1 MPPPNNQSAQ
11 TPRPRNGLIVETV
24 VNTAQG
30 AATQASSMK
39 SDQFDTTF
47 GCDLAQILSPLQIKK
62 KAKDV
67 KTDLPSMREIGI
79 NESEFGNFAN
89 RTFEPG
95 EGGVVPYAEDL
106 DPYFFNAWNPDSDH
120 VVDDGDMNS
129 VINKSDDD
137 PDDPDLS
144 VNKNTNIN
152 EVRTVGLRGPILVSG
167 WGYDIGGKPVPAKK
181 KEGDDSFKFS
191 NKLGFDRA
199 EWKTGPVDLLWDDE
213 RQVWAGGLPMLMGV
227 ATSDIEAPD
236 DPTKPTTFTMEILR
250 KRGETSTTETNG
262 NGNGSSD
269 DSSNGNGNGNG
280 NGTGASDESPFQTL
294 PGKPEEVTLS
304 NFDPSLSQKIIT
316 KNREGDHDW
325 EENPSL
331 VWVLAIKMN
340 YTWIPFYVGCPDE
353 CKAPEDCVALYK
365 DDPEYAGQGGDEAKN
380 WECEDGD
387 CVFNPS
393 GGDSGGSGSGGGGV
407 IPAGT
412 KTAGEDCASGE
423 CAPGLKCVNG
433 VCVPDPQGYTVIN

>member
-11 TPRPRNGLIVETV
+11 TPRPRNGLMIETV

-30 AATQASSMK
+30 ASTQASSMK
-39 SDQFDTTF
+39 DEQFELTF
-47 GCDLAQILSPLQIKK
+47 GCDLAQIFSPLQIKK

-67 KTDLPSMREIGI
+67 RTDLPSMREIGI

-120 VVDDGDMNS
+120 VVDDGDMIS
-129 VINKSDDD
+129 VVNKSDDD

-144 VNKNTNIN
+144 VNKNTNIT

-167 WGYDIGGKPVPAKK
+167 WGYDIAGKPAPAKK

-191 NKLGFDRA
+191 PKLGFDRA
-199 EWKTGPVDLLWDDE
+199 EWKTGPVDLMWDDE

-236 DPTKPTTFTMEILR
+236 DPTKPTKFDMEILR
-250 KRGETSTTETNG
+250 K
-262 NGNGSSD
+262 D
-269 DSSNGNGNGNG
+269 DDGK
-280 NGTGASDESPFQTL
+280 DVPFRTL
-294 PGKPEEVTLS
+294 PGGTPELVELH
-304 NFDPSLSQKIIT
+304 NFDPSLSQKMIT
-316 KNREGDHDW
+316 KDRTGEHDW
-325 EENPSL
+325 ETNPSL

-353 CKAPEDCVALYK
+353 CKSAEDCVALYK
-365 DDPEYAGQGGDEAKN
+365 DDPAYAGQGGDEAKN
-380 WECEDGD
+380 WECDNGD

-393 GGDSGGSGSGGGGV
+393 GESETNGNGNGSGDGNTQNYGS
-407 IPAGT
+407 
-412 KTAGEDCASGE
+412 
-423 CAPGLKCVNG
+423 
-433 VCVPDPQGYTVIN
+433 